1 MGHLYHGYVKQ
12 PEGDEQ
18 HWCNYVDLIRF
29 RTPRWFDLLINPQ
42 AVRRPHSKIIST
54 SQDVTKQKNLS
65 KLGTR
70 KNGWLRVFFF
80 PPLTLVLSHVVSTAV
95 TLDGSSRIRLLGAAL
110 LQLSQHLL
118 VILAKAKKTAG
129 NDWRYWYLTSG
140 LGSSSYSTLS
150 YFINLY
156 WLQKSL
162 IQ

>member
-1 MGHLYHGYVKQ
+1 MAMLNNQRVMSNTGVTMWTWYGSEHHDDLTCWSTPKRWGVHTQKSSVHPKMWQNKKPVKIGYPEKWMVK
-12 PEGDEQ
+12 G
-18 HWCNYVDLIRF
+18 
-29 RTPRWFDLLINPQ
+29 
-42 AVRRPHSKIIST
+42 
-54 SQDVTKQKNLS
+54 
-65 KLGTR
+65 
-70 KNGWLRVFFF
+70 FFF

-95 TLDGSSRIRLLGAAL
+95 TLDGSSRIRLLRAAL